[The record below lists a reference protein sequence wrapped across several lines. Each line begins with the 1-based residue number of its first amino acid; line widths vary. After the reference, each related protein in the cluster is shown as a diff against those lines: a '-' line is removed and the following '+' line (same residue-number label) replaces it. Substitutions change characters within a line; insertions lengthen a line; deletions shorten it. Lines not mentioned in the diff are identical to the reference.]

1 MKRTCEN
8 CKQFISHVTEIDEY
22 GFTIYGY
29 GCMLGGNHLSK
40 SQFFNPCKDFKRR
53 DGRL

>member
-1 MKRTCEN
+1 MYRVNGTAEYL
-8 CKQFISHVTEIDEY
+8 EIGEY

-40 SQFFNPCKDFKRR
+40 KNIF
-53 DGRL
+53 LWL